1 MSEGKCKLLG
11 HYRLDIPTLPDER
24 GKLAVVEQ
32 GGAAVFDI
40 KRVYYL
46 YDVPAGT
53 SRGGHA
59 HRALMQFLIPISGS
73 FTVDVEDTNG
83 KASYLLNKPNQA
95 LYIGSMVWRE
105 MRDFSSNAVCLVLAS
120 TVYIESDYIRNYEEF
135 ARIIRSQT

>member
-1 MSEGKCKLLG
+1 MAPEMSSHYLLD
-11 HYRLDIPTLPDER
+11 LPTIPDER
-24 GKLAVVEQ
+24 GKLAVLEQ
-32 GGAAVFDI
+32 DGAVFFDI

-59 HRALMQFLIPISGS
+59 HLALDQLLISISGS
-73 FTVDVEDTNG
+73 FTVDVEDGDG
-83 KASYLLNKPNQA
+83 KVSYLLNRPSQA

-120 TVYIESDYIRNYEEF
+120 TVYSESDYIRNHDEF
-135 ARIIRSQT
+135 IRLIRSTQ